1 MLILHSGQTLWSYLR
16 DCTRIA
22 FLFFRYR
29 RMVTAEPVS
38 EKISIN
44 LSDTLQDL
52 FLVLTPKE
60 KEILIGRFSLNN
72 EPKRTLESI
81 GSKFNVTRERVRQIE
96 NIAINKLRRN
106 VTNSSLQE
114 INALGKTIL
123 KSVGGLLLE
132 DKLVSYVYHRLDN
145 PSEFDRNIIRLA
157 LRIDEEIVKQ
167 EKTSFFNIF
176 WYVNT
181 ISRQEILDILE
192 EARKNLKQK
201 GDVISEETLI
211 AKIMNKLSLKYDNL
225 TPSLISSTLET
236 DTRLKRAD
244 DGWGLSSWRHI
255 NPKSIRDKAYII
267 LKKAAKPLH
276 FIDIS
281 NKIIEAKFDKK
292 MVTTQ
297 AVHNELIRYDKFVLI
312 GRGLYA
318 LKEWGYESGTVSDII
333 SAILEKRGEPMT
345 KKEIVAEVLKQ
356 RKIKIGTISLNLQNN
371 PKFVRVGRAVY
382 TLYGEE

>member
-1 MLILHSGQTLWSYLR
+1 MHTATETTSDKLI
-16 DCTRIA
+16 
-22 FLFFRYR
+22 
-29 RMVTAEPVS
+29 
-38 EKISIN
+38 IN
-44 LSDTLQDL
+44 LSETIQDL

-72 EPKRTLESI
+72 EPKKTLESI
-81 GSKFNVTRERVRQIE
+81 GEKFNVTRERVRQIE

-106 VTNSSLQE
+106 VVNSSLQE

-132 DKLVSYVYHRLDN
+132 DKLVSYVYHRIEN
-145 PSEFDRNIIRLA
+145 PSDFDKNIIRLA
-157 LRIDEEIVKQ
+157 LRIDEEMIKQ

-176 WYVNT
+176 WYANT

-192 EARKNLKQK
+192 EARRNLKQK

-236 DTRLKRAD
+236 DSRLKKAD
-244 DGWGLSSWRHI
+244 EGWGLSSWRHI

-276 FIDIS
+276 FIEIA
-281 NKIIEAKFDKK
+281 NKIIEAKFDRK

-333 SAILEKRGEPMT
+333 SAILEKRGEPMS

-382 TLYGEE
+382 TLFDQMEE